1 MVRAVSF
8 SKTYSKKS
16 KAACADVTLTAER
29 GKITV
34 LLGPNGAGK
43 STLLKAFCA
52 QHYATSGKVLA
63 ERSDGA
69 IFDAAESPEE
79 VKAMTGFVSEFP
91 ALYDDWT
98 IIEFLEMAAALKSA
112 AVNDGKTK
120 TAAAPQAQDASKKK
134 EIDGKTKTAAAP
146 CALAAKKAAR
156 LCKLDSVLN
165 QKISSLSHGYKQR
178 VNFAQALVCDPEILI
193 LDEPAT
199 GLDPEQIRE
208 MRKLVQGLKTS
219 RAVIFSTHIIQE
231 AASLSDTIYIIKDGR
246 VAASGSPSE
255 LMKKSGSKNLEDAY
269 LFFVSDPR
277 GSSNSGLAA
286 GQGAETV
293 RKIQSAASND
303 SGASSNSG
311 LASVSRPA
319 TVPTAVNAAAVSRPV
334 NAFWGLVKK
343 ELFSCA
349 INPFYWIAALVF
361 ELFSAAAFF
370 FGSRFF
376 VQGFGSSSMAP
387 FFLTMPYVLSVILP
401 ALCMNIKDRAFDQ
414 TLPFGEFE
422 KAAARLFSAL
432 IAASAFLLP
441 TLFVPLCVSLF
452 GSVDFGATAVSY
464 FGLLFY
470 AAAAIS
476 FCVFLSGLFKSRA
489 AYFSFAVLAL
499 SALNLVHSALN
510 FVQLGDFLSEAL
522 RSISFAWRFD
532 SASKGILDSR
542 DFSFFALA
550 ALFFLSFSAFVSERE
565 KGKKYFSK
573 KNALRSWTVIFV
585 FVFLALDSSRIY
597 TRLDFSAGKI
607 YSPSER
613 TKNLLEAAQE
623 KVRVTYLRS
632 SNLIRLY
639 PQVRDVG
646 DFLRSLS
653 HSCKNFSYSE
663 LDAQSSAAKKI
674 LDGLDVQPLQIQRQ
688 DGDSLEYVN
697 AYSAVII
704 DYMDKSLCVPAAF
717 STFGLEYDL
726 NLRLDYLIK
735 QKSRR
740 AYLLCGNGMSLKK
753 DYKSAVDWLNLE
765 GFETIELDASD
776 LPFAALDKTIP
787 LALFGTNDLSQ
798 EEAAAIF
805 SFANGG
811 GRLLAMASPYTVN
824 VNGDWSLKKNK
835 LDYLLPLLERLGISF
850 SESLAADL
858 SCVRANF
865 YSSDKKGEAG
875 GTASAENKSVNYPL
889 WINLLPQEG
898 APYGANV
905 FWASPLSL
913 DKAKAEPLLISSPA
927 SWRFLPDKKNPG
939 LLFDTNPFTV
949 PKTAI
954 ADPLVQKEESV
965 LAARTLDKKTI
976 AISGDLFA
984 NDLLLSLSGGETGD
998 FRNFNYLT
1006 TSLLELSGESDM
1018 AALKNKGAADFSLWK
1033 ISESREWQSA
1043 KNLTLLLNFAALP
1056 LVLLFLMAAF
1066 FSRRK
1071 VFK

>member
-16 KAACADVTLTAER
+16 KAACADVTLSAER

-98 IIEFLEMAAALKSA
+98 VIEFLEMAAALKSA
-112 AVNDGKTK
+112 AVNDGK
-120 TAAAPQAQDASKKK
+120 
-134 EIDGKTKTAAAP
+134 
-146 CALAAKKAAR
+146 AKKAAR

-414 TLPFGEFE
+414 TLPFGDFE
-422 KAAARLFSAL
+422 KAAARLFAAL
-432 IAASAFLLP
+432 IVASAFLLP

-542 DFSFFALA
+542 DFLFFALA
-550 ALFFLSFSAFVSERE
+550 ALFFLAFSAFVSERE

-573 KNALRSWTVIFV
+573 KNALRSWTMIFV

>member
-69 IFDAAESPEE
+69 IFDAAQSPEE
-79 VKAMTGFVSEFP
+79 VKAMTGFVSEVP

-98 IIEFLEMAAALKSA
+98 VIEFLEMAAALKSA
-112 AVNDGKTK
+112 ALRE
-120 TAAAPQAQDASKKK
+120 TAAVN
-134 EIDGKTKTAAAP
+134 DGKTKTAAAP
-146 CALAAKKAAR
+146 CALAAQKAAR

-178 VNFAQALVCDPEILI
+178 VNFAQALVSDPQILI

-208 MRKLVQGLKTS
+208 MRKLVQGLKKS
-219 RAVIFSTHIIQE
+219 RAVVFSTHIIQE
-231 AASLSDTIYIIKDGR
+231 AESLSDTIYIIKDGR

-277 GSSNSGLAA
+277 GSSNFGR
-286 GQGAETV
+286 T
-293 RKIQSAASND
+293 ND
-303 SGASSNSG
+303 STASTDSS
-311 LASVSRPA
+311 LATDSRASAVSTP
-319 TVPTAVNAAAVSRPV
+319 VNAAAVSRPV
-334 NAFWGLVKK
+334 NGFWGLVKK

-361 ELFSAAAFF
+361 ALFSAAAFF

-376 VQGFGSSSMAP
+376 VQGLGSSSLSP
-387 FFLTMPYVLSVILP
+387 FFLAMPYVLSFLIP
-401 ALCMNIKDRAFDQ
+401 AFCMNIKERAFDQ
-414 TLPFGEFE
+414 TLPFGEFA
-422 KAAARLFSAL
+422 KLGARLCAAL
-432 IAASAFLLP
+432 LLFLFCLLG
-441 TLFVPLCVSLF
+441 TILVPVCVSFF
-452 GSVDFGATAVSY
+452 GSVDLGAAFTAY
-464 FGLLFY
+464 LGLLFF
-470 AAAAIS
+470 AMASTA
-476 FCVFLSGLFKSRA
+476 FCLFLSCLLKSRA
-489 AYFSFAVLAL
+489 AYFSFAVFAL
-499 SALNLVHSALN
+499 SAINFSHNILNY
-510 FVQLGDFLSEAL
+510 VQLSDGLSGAI

-532 SASKGILDSR
+532 SASKGILDTR
-542 DFSFFALA
+542 DFSFFALS
-550 ALFFLSFSAFVSERE
+550 ALLFLTLGACVLERR
-565 KGKKYFSK
+565 KGKSFFCKGRAF
-573 KNALRSWTVIFV
+573 RSWTMVFV
-585 FVFLALDSSRIY
+585 FVFLFLDADRLY
-597 TRLDFSAGKI
+597 ARLDFSAEKN
-607 YSPSER
+607 YAPSER
-613 TKNLLEAAQE
+613 TISLLSQAQE
-623 KVRVTYLRS
+623 KVRISYYRS
-632 SNLIRLY
+632 AELLRLY

-653 HSCKNFSYSE
+653 YSCKKVSYAE
-663 LDAQSSAAKKI
+663 FEAGTSAAQKI
-674 LDGLDVQPLQIQRQ
+674 LNELPVQPFQIQKQ
-688 DGDSLEYVN
+688 KNNSMEYVN

-704 DYMDKSLCVPAAF
+704 DYMDKSLCLPAAF

-726 NLRLDYLIK
+726 NLRFDYLIK

-753 DYKSAVDWLNLE
+753 DYKSAIDWLNLE

-798 EEAAAIF
+798 EEAAAIS
-805 SFANGG
+805 SFASGG
-811 GRLLAMASPYTVN
+811 GRLLAMASPYAVN
-824 VNGDWSLKKNK
+824 VNGDWSLRKNK
-835 LDYLLPLLERLGISF
+835 LDYALPILERAGIAF

-865 YSSDKKGEAG
+865 YSSGNNADQG
-875 GTASAENKSVNYPL
+875 GQNARENKSVNYPL

-927 SWRFLPDKKNPG
+927 SWRFLPDKKNPD

-965 LAARTLDKKTI
+965 LAARTLDKNII

-1018 AALKNKGAADFSLWK
+1018 AALKNKGASDFSLWK

-1043 KNLTLLLNFAALP
+1043 KNLSLLLNFAALP
-1056 LVLLFLMAAF
+1056 LALFLLMAAF

>member
-1 MVRAVSF
+1 M
-8 SKTYSKKS
+8 
-16 KAACADVTLTAER
+16 
-29 GKITV
+29 
-34 LLGPNGAGK
+34 
-43 STLLKAFCA
+43 
-52 QHYATSGKVLA
+52 
-63 ERSDGA
+63 
-69 IFDAAESPEE
+69 
-79 VKAMTGFVSEFP
+79 
-91 ALYDDWT
+91 
-98 IIEFLEMAAALKSA
+98 
-112 AVNDGKTK
+112 
-120 TAAAPQAQDASKKK
+120 
-134 EIDGKTKTAAAP
+134 
-146 CALAAKKAAR
+146 
-156 LCKLDSVLN
+156 
-165 QKISSLSHGYKQR
+165 
-178 VNFAQALVCDPEILI
+178 
-193 LDEPAT
+193 
-199 GLDPEQIRE
+199 
-208 MRKLVQGLKTS
+208 
-219 RAVIFSTHIIQE
+219 
-231 AASLSDTIYIIKDGR
+231 
-246 VAASGSPSE
+246 
-255 LMKKSGSKNLEDAY
+255 
-269 LFFVSDPR
+269 
-277 GSSNSGLAA
+277 
-286 GQGAETV
+286 
-293 RKIQSAASND
+293 
-303 SGASSNSG
+303 
-311 LASVSRPA
+311 
-319 TVPTAVNAAAVSRPV
+319 
-334 NAFWGLVKK
+334 
-343 ELFSCA
+343 
-349 INPFYWIAALVF
+349 
-361 ELFSAAAFF
+361 
-370 FGSRFF
+370 
-376 VQGFGSSSMAP
+376 
-387 FFLTMPYVLSVILP
+387 
-401 ALCMNIKDRAFDQ
+401 
-414 TLPFGEFE
+414 
-422 KAAARLFSAL
+422 
-432 IAASAFLLP
+432 
-441 TLFVPLCVSLF
+441 
-452 GSVDFGATAVSY
+452 
-464 FGLLFY
+464 
-470 AAAAIS
+470 
-476 FCVFLSGLFKSRA
+476 
-489 AYFSFAVLAL
+489 
-499 SALNLVHSALN
+499 NLVHSALN

-573 KNALRSWTVIFV
+573 KNALRSWTMVFL

-597 TRLDFSAGKI
+597 TRVDFSAGKI

-613 TKNLLEAAQE
+613 TKSLLEAAQE

-663 LDAQSSAAKKI
+663 LDAQSAAAKKI

-726 NLRLDYLIK
+726 NLRLDFLIK

-740 AYLLCGNGMSLKK
+740 AYMLCGNGMSLKK

-765 GFETIELDASD
+765 GFETIELSKSD

-787 LALFGTNDLSQ
+787 LALFGTNDLGQ

-835 LDYLLPLLERLGISF
+835 LDYMLPLLEMEGVSF

-865 YSSDKKGEAG
+865 YSSDKKDDAG
-875 GTASAENKSVNYPL
+875 GNVSAENKSVNYPL

-965 LAARTLDKKTI
+965 LAARTLDKKI
-976 AISGDLFA
+976 IVISGDLFA

-1043 KNLTLLLNFAALP
+1043 KNLSLLLNFAALP
-1056 LVLLFLMAAF
+1056 LALLFLMAAF
-1066 FSRRK
+1066 F
-1071 VFK
+1071 FKEKGF

>member
-79 VKAMTGFVSEFP
+79 VKAMTGFVSEVP

-98 IIEFLEMAAALKSA
+98 VIEFLEMAAALRLAEADCKA
-112 AVNDGKTK
+112 K

-134 EIDGKTKTAAAP
+134 ETDGKTKTVAAP

-165 QKISSLSHGYKQR
+165 QKISSLSHGYRQR
-178 VNFAQALVCDPEILI
+178 VNFAQALVSDPQILI

-208 MRKLVQGLKTS
+208 MRKLVQDLKKS

-231 AASLSDTIYIIKDGR
+231 AESLSDTIYIIKDGR

-286 GQGAETV
+286 VPGAETV
-293 RKIQSAASND
+293 RKIQSAASDCGMSND
-303 SGASSNSG
+303 SAASTDSS
-311 LASVSRPA
+311 LATDSRASTVS
-319 TVPTAVNAAAVSRPV
+319 TAVNAP
-334 NAFWGLVKK
+334 AFLGLVKK

-361 ELFSAAAFF
+361 ALFSAAAFF

-376 VQGFGSSSMAP
+376 VQGLGNSSLSP
-387 FFLTMPYVLSVILP
+387 FFLAMPYVLSFLIP
-401 ALCMNIKDRAFDQ
+401 AFCMNIKERAFDQ
-414 TLPFGEFE
+414 TLPFGEFA
-422 KAAARLFSAL
+422 KLGARLCAAL
-432 IAASAFLLP
+432 LLFLFCLLG
-441 TLFVPLCVSLF
+441 TILVPVCVSFF
-452 GSVDFGATAVSY
+452 GSVDLGAAFTAY
-464 FGLLFY
+464 LGLLFF
-470 AAAAIS
+470 AMASTA
-476 FCVFLSGLFKSRA
+476 FCLFLSCLLKSRA
-489 AYFSFAVLAL
+489 AYFSFAVFAL
-499 SALNLVHSALN
+499 SAINFSHNILNY
-510 FVQLGDFLSEAL
+510 VQLSDGLSAAI

-532 SASKGILDSR
+532 SASKGILDTR
-542 DFSFFALA
+542 DFSFFALS
-550 ALFFLSFSAFVSERE
+550 ALLFLTLGACVLERR
-565 KGKKYFSK
+565 KGKSFFRKGRAF
-573 KNALRSWTVIFV
+573 RSWTMVFV
-585 FVFLALDSSRIY
+585 FVFLFLDADRLY
-597 TRLDFSAGKI
+597 ARLDFSAGKN
-607 YSPSER
+607 YAPSER
-613 TKNLLEAAQE
+613 TISLLSQAQE
-623 KVRVTYLRS
+623 KVRISYYRS
-632 SNLIRLY
+632 AELLRLY

-653 HSCKNFSYSE
+653 YSCKKVSYAE
-663 LDAQSSAAKKI
+663 FEAGTSAAQKI
-674 LDGLDVQPLQIQRQ
+674 LNELPVQPFQIQKQ
-688 DGDSLEYVN
+688 KNNSMEYVN

-704 DYMDKSLCVPAAF
+704 DYMDKSLCLPAAF

-726 NLRLDYLIK
+726 NLRFDYLIK

-753 DYKSAVDWLNLE
+753 DYKSAIDWLNLE

-798 EEAAAIF
+798 EEAAAIS
-805 SFANGG
+805 SFASGG
-811 GRLLAMASPYTVN
+811 GRLLAMASPYAVN
-824 VNGDWSLKKNK
+824 LNGDWSLRKNK
-835 LDYLLPLLERLGISF
+835 LDYALPILEREGIAF

-865 YSSDKKGEAG
+865 YSSGNNDDQG
-875 GTASAENKSVNYPL
+875 GQNARENKSVNYPL
-889 WINLLPQEG
+889 WINLLPQAG

-927 SWRFLPDKKNPG
+927 SWRFLPDKKNPD

-965 LAARTLDKKTI
+965 LAARTLDKKII

-1018 AALKNKGAADFSLWK
+1018 AALKNKGASDFSLWK

-1043 KNLTLLLNFAALP
+1043 KNLSLLLNFAALP
-1056 LVLLFLMAAF
+1056 LALFLLMAAF

>member
-16 KAACADVTLTAER
+16 KAACADVTLSAER

-98 IIEFLEMAAALKSA
+98 VIEFLEMAAALKSA
-112 AVNDGKTK
+112 AVNDGK
-120 TAAAPQAQDASKKK
+120 
-134 EIDGKTKTAAAP
+134 
-146 CALAAKKAAR
+146 AKKAAR

-277 GSSNSGLAA
+277 GSNDLSSASDFGMSNEPSGSNDYSLP
-286 GQGAETV
+286 
-293 RKIQSAASND
+293 ND
-303 SGASSNSG
+303 SGFA
-311 LASVSRPA
+311 AVSRPA
-319 TVPTAVNAAAVSRPV
+319 TVSTAVNAAAVSRPV

-476 FCVFLSGLFKSRA
+476 FCVFLSGLFKSRT

-550 ALFFLSFSAFVSERE
+550 AGRGYDGRRILVVTAFAMILVSPLLLFDVSFQLSFAATAGLLCLSPRLRAWGLFAPLPR
-565 KGKKYFSK
+565 
-573 KNALRSWTVIFV
+573 ALRDGLALTLGAQLATIPICAWYFHAVSLSSLVANLIVVPILELLMAAALFAGLLALALP
-585 FVFLALDSSRIY
+585 FLA
-597 TRLDFSAGKI
+597 
-607 YSPSER
+607 
-613 TKNLLEAAQE
+613 
-623 KVRVTYLRS
+623 RV
-632 SNLIRLY
+632 
-639 PQVRDVG
+639 V
-646 DFLRSLS
+646 F
-653 HSCKNFSYSE
+653 
-663 LDAQSSAAKKI
+663 AM
-674 LDGLDVQPLQIQRQ
+674 
-688 DGDSLEYVN
+688 DSLLLGLSYELTR
-697 AYSAVII
+697 A
-704 DYMDKSLCVPAAF
+704 LAALPM
-717 STFGLEYDL
+717 S
-726 NLRLDYLIK
+726 
-735 QKSRR
+735 R
-740 AYLLCGNGMSLKK
+740 AYLPSMGWS
-753 DYKSAVDWLNLE
+753 
-765 GFETIELDASD
+765 T
-776 LPFAALDKTIP
+776 
-787 LALFGTNDLSQ
+787 
-798 EEAAAIF
+798 AAIYYAMLLYIAQTEEMRHAGF
-805 SFANGG
+805 L
-811 GRLLAMASPYTVN
+811 RLRA
-824 VNGDWSLKKNK
+824 
-835 LDYLLPLLERLGISF
+835 LPWR
-850 SESLAADL
+850 
-858 SCVRANF
+858 
-865 YSSDKKGEAG
+865 
-875 GTASAENKSVNYPL
+875 
-889 WINLLPQEG
+889 WMLPVCGAHTG
-898 APYGANV
+898 APA
-905 FWASPLSL
+905 
-913 DKAKAEPLLISSPA
+913 
-927 SWRFLPDKKNPG
+927 
-939 LLFDTNPFTV
+939 
-949 PKTAI
+949 
-954 ADPLVQKEESV
+954 
-965 LAARTLDKKTI
+965 
-976 AISGDLFA
+976 
-984 NDLLLSLSGGETGD
+984 
-998 FRNFNYLT
+998 
-1006 TSLLELSGESDM
+1006 
-1018 AALKNKGAADFSLWK
+1018 
-1033 ISESREWQSA
+1033 
-1043 KNLTLLLNFAALP
+1043 
-1056 LVLLFLMAAF
+1056 
-1066 FSRRK
+1066 
-1071 VFK
+1071 

>member
-1 MVRAVSF
+1 MVRALSF

-63 ERSDGA
+63 ERSDGVL
-69 IFDAAESPEE
+69 FDAAENPEE
-79 VKAMTGFVSEFP
+79 VKAMTGFVSEVP

-98 IIEFLEMAAALKSA
+98 VIEFLEMAAALRLAKA
-112 AVNDGKTK
+112 DCKAKTE
-120 TAAAPQAQDASKKK
+120 AAPQAQDASKKK
-134 EIDGKTKTAAAP
+134 ETDGKTKNAAAS
-146 CALAAKKAAR
+146 CALAAQKAAR

-178 VNFAQALVCDPEILI
+178 VNFAQALVSDPQILI

-208 MRKLVQGLKTS
+208 MRNLVQDLKKS

-277 GSSNSGLAA
+277 
-286 GQGAETV
+286 
-293 RKIQSAASND
+293 
-303 SGASSNSG
+303 ASSNLSS
-311 LASVSRPA
+311 ASDCGIATDSRASTVS
-319 TVPTAVNAAAVSRPV
+319 TAVNAP
-334 NAFWGLVKK
+334 AFWGLVKK

-361 ELFSAAAFF
+361 ALFSAAAFF

-376 VQGFGSSSMAP
+376 VQGLGSSSLSP
-387 FFLTMPYVLSVILP
+387 FFLAMPYVLSFLIP
-401 ALCMNIKDRAFDQ
+401 AFCMNIKERAFDQ
-414 TLPFGEFE
+414 TLPFGEFA
-422 KAAARLFSAL
+422 KLGARLCAAL
-432 IAASAFLLP
+432 LLFLFCLLG
-441 TLFVPLCVSLF
+441 TILVPVCVSFF
-452 GSVDFGATAVSY
+452 GSVDLGAAFTAY
-464 FGLLFY
+464 LGLLFF
-470 AAAAIS
+470 AMASTA
-476 FCVFLSGLFKSRA
+476 FCLFLSCLLKSRA
-489 AYFSFAVLAL
+489 AYFSFAVFAL
-499 SALNLVHSALN
+499 SAINFSHNILNY
-510 FVQLGDFLSEAL
+510 VQLSDGLSGAI

-532 SASKGILDSR
+532 SASKGILDTR
-542 DFSFFALA
+542 DFSFFALS
-550 ALFFLSFSAFVSERE
+550 ALLFLTLGACVLERR
-565 KGKKYFSK
+565 KGKSFFRKGRAF
-573 KNALRSWTVIFV
+573 RSWTMVFV
-585 FVFLALDSSRIY
+585 FVFLFLDADRLY
-597 TRLDFSAGKI
+597 ARLDFSAGKN
-607 YSPSER
+607 YAPSER
-613 TKNLLEAAQE
+613 TISLLSQAQE
-623 KVRVTYLRS
+623 KVRISYYRS
-632 SNLIRLY
+632 AELLRLY

-653 HSCKNFSYSE
+653 YSCKKVSYAE
-663 LDAQSSAAKKI
+663 FEAGTSAAQKI
-674 LDGLDVQPLQIQRQ
+674 LNELPVQPFQIQKQ
-688 DGDSLEYVN
+688 KNNSMEYVN

-704 DYMDKSLCVPAAF
+704 DYMDKSLCLPAAF

-726 NLRLDYLIK
+726 NLRFDYLIK

-753 DYKSAVDWLNLE
+753 DYKSAIDWLNLE
-765 GFETIELDASD
+765 GFETIELDANE

-798 EEAAAIF
+798 EEAAAIS
-805 SFANGG
+805 SFASGG

-824 VNGDWSLKKNK
+824 VNGDWSLRKNK
-835 LDYLLPLLERLGISF
+835 LDYALPILERAGIAF

-865 YSSDKKGEAG
+865 YSSGNNADQG
-875 GTASAENKSVNYPL
+875 GQNARENKSVNYPL
-889 WINLLPQEG
+889 WINLLPQAG

-927 SWRFLPDKKNPG
+927 SWRFLPDKKNPD

-954 ADPLVQKEESV
+954 AYPLVQKEESV
-965 LAARTLDKKTI
+965 LAARTLDKKII

-1018 AALKNKGAADFSLWK
+1018 AALKNKGASDFSLWK
-1033 ISESREWQSA
+1033 ISESREWQSV
-1043 KNLTLLLNFAALP
+1043 KNLSLLLNFAALP
-1056 LVLLFLMAAF
+1056 LALFLLMAAF

>member
-16 KAACADVTLTAER
+16 KAACADVTLSAER

-98 IIEFLEMAAALKSA
+98 VIEFLEMAAALKSA

-120 TAAAPQAQDASKKK
+120 TAAAP
-134 EIDGKTKTAAAP
+134 
-146 CALAAKKAAR
+146 CALAAQKAAR

-277 GSSNSGLAA
+277 GSSDLSSASDFGMSNEPSGSNDYSLP
-286 GQGAETV
+286 
-293 RKIQSAASND
+293 ND
-303 SGASSNSG
+303 SGFA
-311 LASVSRPA
+311 AVSRPA
-319 TVPTAVNAAAVSRPV
+319 TVSTAVNAAAVSRPV

-476 FCVFLSGLFKSRA
+476 FCVFLSGLFKSRT

-550 ALFFLSFSAFVSERE
+550 ALFFLAFSAFVSERE

-573 KNALRSWTVIFV
+573 KNALRSWTMIFV

-613 TKNLLEAAQE
+613 TKSLLEAAQE

-674 LDGLDVQPLQIQRQ
+674 LDGLDVQPLQMQRQ

-697 AYSAVII
+697 AYSAVLI

-1056 LVLLFLMAAF
+1056 LALLFLMAAF

>member
-1 MVRAVSF
+1 MVRALSF

-79 VKAMTGFVSEFP
+79 VKAMTGFVSEVP

-98 IIEFLEMAAALKSA
+98 VIEFLEMAAALRLAEADCKA
-112 AVNDGKTK
+112 KTE
-120 TAAAPQAQDASKKK
+120 AAPQAQDASKKK
-134 EIDGKTKTAAAP
+134 ETDGKTKNAAAS
-146 CALAAKKAAR
+146 CALAAQKAAR

-178 VNFAQALVCDPEILI
+178 VNFAQALVSDPQILI

-208 MRKLVQGLKTS
+208 MRKLVQDLKKS

-231 AASLSDTIYIIKDGR
+231 AESLSDTIYIIKDGR

-269 LFFVSDPR
+269 LFFVSDLR

-286 GQGAETV
+286 APGAETV
-293 RKIQSAASND
+293 RKIQSAASDCGMSND
-303 SGASSNSG
+303 SAASTDSS
-311 LASVSRPA
+311 LATDSRASTVS
-319 TVPTAVNAAAVSRPV
+319 TAVNAP
-334 NAFWGLVKK
+334 AFWGLVKK
-343 ELFSCA
+343 EFFSCA
-349 INPFYWIAALVF
+349 INPFYWIAALVYA
-361 ELFSAAAFF
+361 LFSAAAFF

-376 VQGFGSSSMAP
+376 VQGLGSSSLSP
-387 FFLTMPYVLSVILP
+387 FFLAMPYVLSFLIP
-401 ALCMNIKDRAFDQ
+401 AFCMNIKERAFDQ
-414 TLPFGEFE
+414 TLPFGEFA
-422 KAAARLFSAL
+422 KLGARLCAAL
-432 IAASAFLLP
+432 LLFLFCLLG
-441 TLFVPLCVSLF
+441 TILVPVCVSFF
-452 GSVDFGATAVSY
+452 GSVDLGAAFTAY
-464 FGLLFY
+464 LGLLFF
-470 AAAAIS
+470 AMASTA
-476 FCVFLSGLFKSRA
+476 FCLFLSCLLKSRA
-489 AYFSFAVLAL
+489 AYFSFAVFAL
-499 SALNLVHSALN
+499 SAINFSHNILNY
-510 FVQLGDFLSEAL
+510 VQLSDGLSGAI

-532 SASKGILDSR
+532 SASKGILDTR
-542 DFSFFALA
+542 DFSFFALS
-550 ALFFLSFSAFVSERE
+550 ALLFLTLGACVLERR
-565 KGKKYFSK
+565 KGKSFFRKGRAF
-573 KNALRSWTVIFV
+573 RSWTMVFV
-585 FVFLALDSSRIY
+585 FVFLFLDADRLY
-597 TRLDFSAGKI
+597 ARLDFSAGKN
-607 YSPSER
+607 YAPSER
-613 TKNLLEAAQE
+613 TISLLSQAQE
-623 KVRVTYLRS
+623 KVRISYYRS
-632 SNLIRLY
+632 AELLRLY

-653 HSCKNFSYSE
+653 YSCKKVSYAE
-663 LDAQSSAAKKI
+663 FEAGTSAAQKI
-674 LDGLDVQPLQIQRQ
+674 LNELPVQPFQIQKQ
-688 DGDSLEYVN
+688 KNNSMEYVN

-704 DYMDKSLCVPAAF
+704 DYMDKSLCLPAAF

-726 NLRLDYLIK
+726 NLRFDYLIK

-753 DYKSAVDWLNLE
+753 DYKSAIDWLNLE
-765 GFETIELDASD
+765 GFETIELDANE

-798 EEAAAIF
+798 EEAAAIS
-805 SFANGG
+805 SFASGG
-811 GRLLAMASPYTVN
+811 GRLLAMASPYAVN
-824 VNGDWSLKKNK
+824 LNGDWSLRKNK
-835 LDYLLPLLERLGISF
+835 PDYALPILEREGIAF

-865 YSSDKKGEAG
+865 YSSGNNADQG
-875 GTASAENKSVNYPL
+875 GQNARENKSVNYPL
-889 WINLLPQEG
+889 WINLLPQAG

-927 SWRFLPDKKNPG
+927 SWRFLPDKKNPD

-965 LAARTLDKKTI
+965 LAARTLDKKII

-1018 AALKNKGAADFSLWK
+1018 AALKNKGASDFSLWK

-1043 KNLTLLLNFAALP
+1043 KNLSLLLNFAALP
-1056 LVLLFLMAAF
+1056 LALFLLMAAF